1 MKRYAA
7 MELQPGMILGQPL
20 YNHHR
25 QLVLEAGM
33 VLDESMIDRIN
44 YYGIYE
50 VLIEEPKEVSE
61 ATPEDVK
68 SSPVVEEAPEDE
80 KSSPVT
86 EEKSAQ
92 SRFTY
97 INASQSRAQ
106 KLLRTPQFRR
116 FQMDYTQEI
125 HALRGTLSSILEDSD
140 KALNTEELLNSVD
153 NLVRHSPGTLDLFD
167 SLFNMRQMSDSIYS
181 HSINVS
187 MIARLMGKWLKLS
200 PEDLQVLTLCGLLHD
215 VGKTALPIELL
226 DKTSRYTPEEFD
238 QVKRHPALGFQL
250 LKDRD
255 IDIRIKKAALMHHER
270 CDGSGY
276 PQGLTTDQTD
286 DFAMIIAIA
295 DVYDAMTAARSYRKP
310 LCPFQVIDA
319 VEKDGLQKY
328 HPKYILTFFEHI
340 ADTYRHNRI
349 LLNNG
354 QSGTVVMINKTQL
367 SRPYVQ
373 LADNTVIDLSERREL
388 EIVSVL

>member
-1 MKRYAA
+1 MKRYDA
-7 MELQPGMILGQPL
+7 MDLQPGMILGQPL

-25 QLVLEAGM
+25 QLVLEAGT
-33 VLDESMIDRIN
+33 VLDESMIDRIS

-50 VLIEEPKEVSE
+50 VLIADPEEGPDPGPES
-61 ATPEDVK
+61 AITPR
-68 SSPVVEEAPEDE
+68 
-80 KSSPVT
+80 VT
-86 EEKSAQ
+86 EEAQRPGKAPSVTAETPAQ
-92 SRFTY
+92 SHSTY

-106 KLLRTPQFRR
+106 KLLRTPQFRK

-125 HALRGTLSSILEDSD
+125 HALRSTLSGILQDSD
-140 KALNTEELLNSVD
+140 KELDTSVLLNSVD

-187 MIARLMGKWLKLS
+187 MIARLMGKWLKFS

-215 VGKTALPIELL
+215 IGKTALPIELL
-226 DKTSRYTPEEFD
+226 NKTSRYTPEEFEE
-238 QVKRHPALGFQL
+238 VKRHPSLGFQIL
-250 LKDRD
+250 QGHDL
-255 IDIRIKKAALMHHER
+255 DIRIKKAALMHHER

-276 PQGLTTDQTD
+276 PQKLTTDKTD

-319 VEKDGLQKY
+319 VEKEGLQKY

-340 ADTYRHNRI
+340 ADTYRHNRV

-354 QSGTVVMINKTQL
+354 QSGTVVMINKNQL

-373 LADNTVIDLSERREL
+373 LADNTVIDLSEQREL